1 MRPSSSEHLSQWTL
15 LQLIPAR
22 IWVHLEWCWRR
33 LLRVLDCKEIQLI
46 STQGNQPWMF
56 MGRTEAEAPILW
68 SPDVKSWLL
77 EKTVMLGK
85 IEGKRREWQRMRWLE
100 SIIDLMHMN
109 LSKLWEIVKDRGA
122 WLLLP
127 MRSQSWTRLSDQRTA
142 TRDLGESCQVESGKC
157 TELWR

>member
-1 MRPSSSEHLSQWTL
+1 MLWRGPGRLGAETHVPVWMAASSRHEASSEHLPQWTL
-15 LQLIPAR
+15 LQLTPAR
-22 IWVHLEWCWRR
+22 IWVYLEWCWRR

-46 STQGNQPWMF
+46 STRGNQPWMF

-68 SPDVKSWLL
+68 SPDAKSWLL
-77 EKTVMLGK
+77 EKTIMLGK

-127 MRSQSWTRLSDQRTA
+127 MRSQSWTRLSD
-142 TRDLGESCQVESGKC
+142 
-157 TELWR
+157 